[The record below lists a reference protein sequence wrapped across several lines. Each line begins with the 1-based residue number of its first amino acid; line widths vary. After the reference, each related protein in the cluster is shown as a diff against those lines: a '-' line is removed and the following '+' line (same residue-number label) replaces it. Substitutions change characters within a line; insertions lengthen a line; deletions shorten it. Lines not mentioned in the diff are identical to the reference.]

1 MRRALIGG
9 VLALLAL
16 IAGTSSS
23 HVATAAAA
31 EVTGAASAANAA
43 NAASAENAA
52 SAPDVAQA
60 PALQPLL
67 DAAPPGARLA
77 LDPITYRGPA
87 VVRRAVVLDGGGR
100 ARIEGDGRSS
110 VLAVVAE
117 EGVTLRGL
125 LISGSGASHDRIDSG
140 IVLQGRGHQVLDNRL
155 DDVLFGIHL
164 QGASNVRVAGNHV
177 RGKPLPPGLRG
188 DALRLW
194 NSHGNRIEDN
204 RFERA
209 RDLTLI
215 NSPDNTLAR
224 NRFAD
229 GRYGLHAV
237 FSPRLVATGNRFEH
251 TGTGVVVLYSPG
263 LRLTGNHVAHAGA
276 AGGAGIVVKECD
288 DVLVEGNEV
297 LHNAVGMK
305 LDTPPAGAVQRLVV
319 RGNRFAHNTVGLF
332 FYGEA
337 GSGEFAGNRFEHN
350 LTTVAVSAP
359 GAGAGHRFRGNRW
372 DEYQGF
378 DRDGDGIG
386 DLAHEVLLFADRLWM
401 ELPMAGFF
409 RASPALE
416 LLDFLERLA
425 PFISPAR
432 VLLDPQPSMGAGPMP
447 VPAPTGTP
455 APSPL
460 PVRTATPTAEPSR

>member
-1 MRRALIGG
+1 MRRTL
-9 VLALLAL
+9 VDV
-16 IAGTSSS
+16 SSS
-23 HVATAAAA
+23 VMAALRFAATLAFATSLLSAFAQGAPASDAAT
-31 EVTGAASAANAA
+31 VGTANK
-43 NAASAENAA
+43 
-52 SAPDVAQA
+52 PA

-67 DAAPPGARLA
+67 DAAPAGARLA
-77 LDPITYRGPA
+77 LEPITYRGPA

-100 ARIEGDGRSS
+100 ARIEGDGRGS

-125 LISGSGASHDRIDSG
+125 VIAGSGASHDRIDAG

-155 DDVLFGIHL
+155 EDVLFGIHL
-164 QGASNVRVAGNHV
+164 QGASGVRVAGNHV

-224 NRFAD
+224 NRFSD

-237 FSPRLVATGNRFEH
+237 FSPRLVAEGNRFEH
-251 TGTGVVVLYSPG
+251 TGTGIVVLYSPG
-263 LRLTGNHVAHAGA
+263 LRLTANHVAHAGE

-288 DVLVEGNEV
+288 DVVVAGNEV

-305 LDTPPAGAVQRLVV
+305 LDTPPAGAAHRLVV
-319 RGNRFAHNTVGLF
+319 RDNRFAHNAVGLF

-350 LTTVAVSAP
+350 LTTVAISAP

-378 DRDGDGIG
+378 DRNGDGIG
-386 DLAHEVLLFADRLWM
+386 DLAHEVLLFADRIWM
-401 ELPMAGFF
+401 ETPMAGFF
-409 RASPALE
+409 RAAPVLE
-416 LLDFLERLA
+416 LLDLLERLA
-425 PFISPAR
+425 PFSAPLR
-432 VLLDPQPSMGAGPMP
+432 VVHDPRPRM
-447 VPAPTGTP
+447 TP
-455 APSPL
+455 EERP
-460 PVRTATPTAEPSR
+460 R